1 MKQLTDEDLKNL
13 VANCATA
20 DEFVTRAS
28 EFINLPKSKLYD
40 IYADESYKIEVI
52 KALDK
57 RDDVILPLLRERL
70 DCQKLWYE
78 CWIDLE
84 EEWTNMWFSSL
95 RLLDDASIVE
105 VCAKYLNERARF
117 YSSGEYYNMLNNLIK
132 QI

>member
-1 MKQLTDEDLKNL
+1 MTEKGLKDL
-13 VANCATA
+13 VANCETA

-40 IYADESYKIEVI
+40 IYADESYKIEVV
-52 KALDK
+52 KALNR
-57 RDDVILPLLRERL
+57 RDDVIIPLLRERV

-95 RLLDDASIVE
+95 RLLDDASVVE
-105 VCAKYLNERARF
+105 VCAKYLNEQARF